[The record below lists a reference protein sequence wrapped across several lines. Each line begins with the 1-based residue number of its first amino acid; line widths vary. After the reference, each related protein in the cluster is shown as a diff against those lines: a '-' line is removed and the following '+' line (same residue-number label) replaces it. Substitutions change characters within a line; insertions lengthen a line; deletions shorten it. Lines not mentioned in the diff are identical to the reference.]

1 MQQGDPQRSAVAAA
15 ARVWGSGGHVPAGGP
30 VPVRGARGV
39 LELLLVREGV
49 ERAGALQLRHD
60 YR

>member
-15 ARVWGSGGHVPAGGP
+15 ARVRGSGGHVPAGGP